1 MNMVRVRYLVEFPH
15 DDRPAVL
22 PGDTRAVLASTCAE
36 YDVGQGGVTREEVH
50 DEDIAAIITYPL
62 DSELFV
68 ESSLETDCLDDTDD
82 DTAARTRIWWR
93 VVTVGR
99 P

>member
-1 MNMVRVRYLVEFPH
+1 MVRVRYVVQFPN

-22 PGDTRAVLASTCAE
+22 RGDTRAVLASTCAE

>member
-1 MNMVRVRYLVEFPH
+1 MIHVRYVVQFPN
-15 DDRPAVL
+15 DDRPTEL
-22 PGDTRAVLASTCAE
+22 PGGTNAVLASACAE
-36 YDVGQGGVTREEVH
+36 YDIGQGGVTREEVH
-50 DEDIAAIITYPL
+50 DEDVAALITYPVG
-62 DSELFV
+62 SELFV
-68 ESSLETDCLDDTDD
+68 ESALATDCLDDTDD